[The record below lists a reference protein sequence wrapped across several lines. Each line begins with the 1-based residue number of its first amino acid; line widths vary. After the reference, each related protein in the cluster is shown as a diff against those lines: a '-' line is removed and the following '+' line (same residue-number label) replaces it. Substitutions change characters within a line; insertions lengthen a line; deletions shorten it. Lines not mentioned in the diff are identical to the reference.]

1 LKNMRWFGPIK
12 NIIMSAPVLAAAL
25 TLTGC
30 APARPATESS
40 AVRSPPLS
48 VPADETSC
56 QRAGGQMERVG
67 RLQTLQ
73 CVVSYADAGKSCT
86 SGDQCAGDCRAS
98 QGIDV
103 APGQPVA
110 GYCQANSNRF
120 GCSTKVE
127 NGRAQSTI
135 CID

>member
-1 LKNMRWFGPIK
+1 MKIVRWSGL
-12 NIIMSAPVLAAAL
+12 NGIIMSAPVLGVAL
-25 TLTGC
+25 MLSGC
-30 APARPATESS
+30 APSSPATDTS
-40 AVRSPPLS
+40 AVPSPPLS
-48 VPADETSC
+48 LPANEASC

-67 RLQTLQ
+67 RSQTLQ

-86 SGDQCAGDCRAS
+86 SGDQCAGDCRAG

>member
-1 LKNMRWFGPIK
+1 MKNMRWFGPIK

-25 TLTGC
+25 MLTAC
-30 APARPATESS
+30 APDRPATESS

-48 VPADETSC
+48 VPADEASC
-56 QRAGGQMERVG
+56 QRAGGQMEQVG

-86 SGDQCAGDCRAS
+86 SGDQCAGECRAS